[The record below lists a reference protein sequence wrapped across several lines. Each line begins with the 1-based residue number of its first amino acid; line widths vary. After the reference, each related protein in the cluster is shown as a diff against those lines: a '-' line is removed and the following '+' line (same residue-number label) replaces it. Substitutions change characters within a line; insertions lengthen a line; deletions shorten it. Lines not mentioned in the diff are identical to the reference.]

1 VREETHVVRSTCPTE
16 RFDAIAFHSSVIR
29 PMSHYP
35 HVTQYVVHIVYMT
48 RARYIERE
56 QKVRQLIYIAA
67 TVVKATEARAHL
79 LRQFSQALPTFCRGG
94 RLGRTGRPEPS
105 SVGVFE
111 GPWESVV
118 ASRFWDDI
126 LLDFSDVV
134 RFGIWIEVRPRIDGR
149 IPPEVESLFPYVPAN
164 HG

>member
-48 RARYIERE
+48 RARYRERE

-79 LRQFSQALPTFCRGG
+79 LRQFSQALPTFCRSG

-105 SVGVFE
+105 SVGVF
-111 GPWESVV
+111 
-118 ASRFWDDI
+118 DI

>member
-1 VREETHVVRSTCPTE
+1 
-16 RFDAIAFHSSVIR
+16 
-29 PMSHYP
+29 MSHYP

-48 RARYIERE
+48 RARYRERE

-105 SVGVFE
+105 SVGVCV
-111 GPWESVV
+111 GPRGFDEVSWY
-118 ASRFWDDI
+118 WDDI
-126 LLDFSDVV
+126 AGLL
-134 RFGIWIEVRPRIDGR
+134 RRRQIWDLDRGSTAYIDIR
-149 IPPEVESLFPYVPAN
+149 IPPEVLSPLCSC
-164 HG
+164 